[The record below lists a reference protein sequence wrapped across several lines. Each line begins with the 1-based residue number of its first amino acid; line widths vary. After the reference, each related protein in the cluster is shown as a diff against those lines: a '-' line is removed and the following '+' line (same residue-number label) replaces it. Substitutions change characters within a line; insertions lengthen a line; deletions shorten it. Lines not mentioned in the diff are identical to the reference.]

1 MRRTMRRMF
10 TKIAAAAAVGVIALA
25 PAAQAAGKPD
35 VRVTRVTAELR
46 KQLTTL
52 NTQIAVLEH
61 RLDTLQA
68 TPGPK
73 GDKGDKGDTVTGPGG
88 PAGPAGPAGPKG
100 DRGDTGPAGAT
111 GPAGPAGADG
121 RGFPSGT
128 LVLIGGSCPSGTTL
142 EGREYGWRVYSGNP
156 FTGVGSELWVT
167 ACRIN

>member
-1 MRRTMRRMF
+1 MRRMF

-52 NTQIAVLEH
+52 NTQMAALEH

-68 TPGPK
+68 TPGP
-73 GDKGDKGDTVTGPGG
+73 KGDKGDTVTGPGG